1 MRNRTLSL
9 RDTLSVL
16 KDAVVEFNEDDMMTY
31 ASALAF
37 QVLTAIFPFF
47 IFLIALLGFLQLPE
61 FFDYLREQAALLLPD
76 DANAQLNQVID
87 ELEQPQGGLLSFSI
101 IVSIWIASSGV
112 RGLMHAL
119 NMAYDVEEGR
129 AIWKRFLLS
138 LVYTV
143 ALAVMLILALGLMIL
158 GPQLMGWIAR
168 QIGLEQLFVII
179 WSWARWPVIALLL
192 MIVVAM
198 IYTALPN
205 VRQPFRLISPGSALA
220 VLIWIAA
227 SIGFGYY
234 VRNFANY
241 SALYGS
247 LGAVVILLFYFFL
260 SSSVLLFG
268 AELNA
273 VLLRRRE
280 TPRTKEEPEDK
291 AA

>member
-1 MRNRTLSL
+1 
-9 RDTLSVL
+9 
-16 KDAVVEFNEDDMMTY
+16 
-31 ASALAF
+31 
-37 QVLTAIFPFF
+37 
-47 IFLIALLGFLQLPE
+47 
-61 FFDYLREQAALLLPD
+61 
-76 DANAQLNQVID
+76 
-87 ELEQPQGGLLSFSI
+87 
-101 IVSIWIASSGV
+101 
-112 RGLMHAL
+112 
-119 NMAYDVEEGR
+119 
-129 AIWKRFLLS
+129 
-138 LVYTV
+138 
-143 ALAVMLILALGLMIL
+143 VMLILALGLMIL